1 MDLPRVV
8 IFDLDGTLALSKSPI
23 ADSTAMWL
31 VRLLANA
38 DVCIISGATYEQMQ
52 TQVLGHLEQ
61 PADLGRLHLMPTC
74 GTQYYRYDSG
84 AWIQVYSE
92 SLDAATKNDIADVL
106 TQGAHELGLTP
117 KQSWGPLI
125 EDRETQITYSGLG
138 QQAPVAA
145 KLAWDPDGAKKE
157 HLRAY
162 AAERLPDLEVHA
174 GGSTSIDVT
183 RRGIDKAYG
192 VTKLAQ
198 QLGLTL
204 KDMLFL
210 GDRLDE
216 GGNDFPVKRM
226 GVRCIPVT
234 GWQDTETHIAELITQ
249 FDTQTTTQPTQPIQP
264 HARPPG
270 PPSSA

>member
-8 IFDLDGTLALSKSPI
+8 IFDLDGTLAESKSPI
-23 ADSTAMWL
+23 ANSTALWL
-31 VRLLANA
+31 VRLLAHV

-74 GTQYYRYDSG
+74 GTQYYRYQSG
-84 AWIQVYSE
+84 AWTQVYSE
-92 SLDAATKNDIADVL
+92 SLDAATKKHIADVL
-106 TQGAHELGLTP
+106 TEGAHELGLAP
-117 KQSWGPLI
+117 EQSWGPLI

-138 QQAPVAA
+138 QQAPLAA

-157 HLRAY
+157 RLRAY
-162 AAERLPDLEVHA
+162 TVKRLPDLEVRA

-192 VTKLAQ
+192 VNKLAQ
-198 QLGLTL
+198 QLDLTL
-204 KDMLFL
+204 ADMLFL

-216 GGNDFPVKRM
+216 AGNDFPVKRM
-226 GVRCIPVT
+226 GVPCIPVT
-234 GWQDTETHIAELITQ
+234 GWEDTENHIAQLITE
-249 FDTQTTTQPTQPIQP
+249 FDTQTTPTTQPTQRPSSS
-264 HARPPG
+264 ARP
-270 PPSSA
+270 SSR